1 MPFVDVWIHEYADA
15 MFPVAHPRSR
25 SSQSM
30 SACGLNR
37 SVSACVAP
45 PFTLASMTR
54 AASMTAAVEYAQHP
68 AHLPW
73 WMTSPKSTLSDQSK
87 WIGRFVP
94 SGPSFEPA
102 RAFLSPPGVP
112 IGETSSIGC
121 AFAYSRCEWWR
132 GSC

>member
-1 MPFVDVWIHEYADA
+1 MGMPFVDVWIHEYADA
-15 MFPVAHPRSR
+15 MLPVAHPRSR

-37 SVSACVAP
+37 SVVASASP

-73 WMTSPKSTLSDQSK
+73 CTMSPKSTVSDQSK
-87 WIGRFVP
+87 WIGKI
-94 SGPSFEPA
+94 
-102 RAFLSPPGVP
+102 RAERPVV
-112 IGETSSIGC
+112 
-121 AFAYSRCEWWR
+121 
-132 GSC
+132 